1 MFKGGNMLPYKLK
14 SGDTIGVVSSSE
26 PITEDRIVDIE
37 SSIKFFEDLGF
48 KVKLGKYLKNNELGY
63 GTLAKNKAEDFN
75 EMFKDKEVK
84 AIFCACGGF
93 NVNSVFDY
101 LDYEEIKKNP
111 KIMCGYSDPTS
122 IINAIY
128 AKTGLITFQGPNFGS
143 LAETEEGT
151 EEYSRKEVIKRFIDG
166 DLKLGTDDDEYIT
179 IRKGQAEGI
188 LVGGN
193 LSLVSHLVAG
203 KYKLDF
209 TDKILFI
216 EELAFE
222 SPAGMVSNYLYYMK
236 QNGVFD
242 KIKGL
247 WIGSYES
254 EIPLEKIVL
263 DTLGNEYKFPI
274 IKSNNFGHI
283 DRKTVIPIGVK
294 AKINTEEKEKIELLE
309 NCVL

>member
-1 MFKGGNMLPYKLK
+1 MLPYKLK
-14 SGDTIGVVSSSE
+14 KGDTIGVVSSSE
-26 PITEDRIVDIE
+26 PITEDRIIDIE
-37 SSIKFFEDLGF
+37 SSTKFLESLGL

-75 EMFKDKEVK
+75 NMFKDKEVK

-101 LDYEEIKKNP
+101 LDYEEIRKNP
-111 KIMCGYSDPTS
+111 KIICGYSDPTS
-122 IINAIY
+122 IINTIY
-128 AKTGLITFQGPNFGS
+128 AKTGLVTFHGPNFGS
-143 LAETEEGT
+143 LADTEEGT
-151 EEYSRKEVIKRFIDG
+151 EKYTRKETIKRFIDG
-166 DLKLGTDDDEYIT
+166 DLKLGTEEDEYIT
-179 IRKGQAEGI
+179 IKEGQAEGI

-193 LSLVSHLVAG
+193 LSLLSHLVAG

-254 EIPLEKIVL
+254 EISLEKIVL
-263 DTLGNEYKFPI
+263 DTIGNEYKFPI

-283 DRKTVIPIGVK
+283 DKKTVIPIGVK
-294 AKINTEEKEKIELLE
+294 ARIDTKEEEKIELLE